1 VPIHLRDDGKPVVEF
16 DPLLELSPF
25 TLFRRLREN
34 QALRLIDVRADP
46 QGMTFEGSIRL
57 PDPDWEPDQDEPV
70 VLFDDTGTEAVELA
84 RNLQARGYEAVRALF
99 GGLEL
104 YEFSLDPEVV
114 GRETYLRAVAEA
126 YPAP

>member
-1 VPIHLRDDGKPVVEF
+1 MPIHLRDDGKPVVEF

-25 TLFRRLREN
+25 TLFRRLRED

-46 QGMTFEGSIRL
+46 KGMTLEGSIRL
-57 PDPDWEPDQDEPV
+57 PGPDWEPDQDTPV

-84 RNLQARGYEAVRALF
+84 RSLQARGHETVRALF

-114 GRETYLRAVAEA
+114 GRETYLKPVAAA
-126 YPAP
+126 YPTP